1 MARSRNIKPGFF
13 TNEDLVELTF
23 ATRLLFAG
31 LWTLADREGRLE
43 DRPKKIKIGVFPADD
58 VNVDAMLQ
66 ELHDAKFVQRYEVNG
81 VRYVKITN
89 WYKHQNPHHTEKPS
103 VIPDANGEITVKPR
117 RQSVN
122 NDAKQ
127 PGANGEITVNNLAS
141 YGGNLAD
148 SLIPDSLIPYEEAK
162 ASLSTSSP
170 AAGQQSLDGLP
181 EPAGPEPSK
190 PQVPPC
196 PYSALLDL
204 YEKHCPTMPRVRR
217 AGFSDS
223 QRGKAMRARWAW
235 VLTERQEFGDQA
247 GERMA
252 TTTEEGIAWFE
263 KYFAHVATSDF
274 LTGRNGAWTSC
285 DIEFLMTQS
294 KFISVLEGKYHREDP
309 NA

>member
-1 MARSRNIKPGFF
+1 MARARNIKPGFF

-117 RQSVN
+117 RQSAR
-122 NDAKQ
+122 NDAGQ
-127 PGANGEITVNNLAS
+127 PGVNGEIAVNNQVLD
-141 YGGNLAD
+141 GGNLAD

-162 ASLSTSSP
+162 ASLSASP
-170 AAGQQSLDGLP
+170 PEERQLNLEGADDMSDGVAVCPYARILDAYGGALP
-181 EPAGPEPSK
+181 NL
-190 PQVPPC
+190 PQVRR
-196 PYSALLDL
+196 SLFLKGKNAKALRSRWQWVMTA
-204 YEKHCPTMPRVRR
+204 KHESGER
-217 AGFSDS
+217 AG
-223 QRGKAMRARWAW
+223 MRLATSIDEGVQW
-235 VLTERQEFGDQA
+235 FG
-247 GERMA
+247 
-252 TTTEEGIAWFE
+252 
-263 KYFAHVATSDF
+263 KYFEYVSRSDF
-274 LTGRNGAWTSC
+274 LTGRSGRFTGC
-285 DIEFLMTQS
+285 DIGWLVNADNFE
-294 KFISVLEGKYHREDP
+294 KVLSGKYHVDAPE
-309 NA
+309 AAHA